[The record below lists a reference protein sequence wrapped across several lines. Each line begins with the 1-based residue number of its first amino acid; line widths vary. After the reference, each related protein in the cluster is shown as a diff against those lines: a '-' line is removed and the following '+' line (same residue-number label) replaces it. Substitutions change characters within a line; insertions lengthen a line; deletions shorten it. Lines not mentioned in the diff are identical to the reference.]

1 MELTVFTEA
10 DFNLVSKSLKVFT
23 ILKAGHKL
31 LKSIRVEVDFRELEP
46 CAE

>member
-23 ILKAGHKL
+23 ISILKTGHKL
-31 LKSIRVEVDFRELEP
+31 LK
-46 CAE
+46 A